1 MKLLAIDTALE
12 ACSVAVAAGDD
23 EPLVISEDREGNKT
37 HAERLFGM
45 IEAAMAEAGL
55 AFADLDRIAVTVGPG
70 SFTGLRVGIAAAR
83 GLALVVKCPVVG
95 LGTLAVHAEAAR
107 AVAGPVPVLALLDA
121 RRDEFYG
128 ERFAAVGTSAGAA
141 EVGSAAHFAALVM
154 EGDVLAGS
162 GADQVAAV
170 LPKRITA
177 PVVHRASAPDM
188 HALLRLALRAPVSG
202 APPRPLYLRPP
213 DAKPQ
218 VDKRI
223 ATKRR
228 EAPSGASGKQDKRRG
243 APSGASGKQ
252 DKRRGAPSGATGKQ
266 DKRRGAPSGA
276 SGKKD
281 KRRGRPEAGPGTQ
294 T

>member
-12 ACSVAVAAGDD
+12 ACSVAVAAGDGKQSI
-23 EPLVISEDREGNKT
+23 VVSEIVGRG

-121 RRDEFYG
+121 RRDELYG
-128 ERFAAVGTSAGAA
+128 QRFSSDGTSAGAA
-141 EVGSAAHFAALVM
+141 EVGSAAHFAAVV
-154 EGDVLAGS
+154 ERGDVLAGS

-170 LPKRITA
+170 LPEGITA
-177 PVVHRASAPDM
+177 PIVHRASAPDM

-202 APPRPLYLRPP
+202 ASPRPLYLRPP

-218 VDKRI
+218 AEKRI
-223 ATKRR
+223 ATKRRGRPEAGPGTETKRR
-228 EAPSGASGKQDKRRG
+228 EAPSGA
-243 APSGASGKQ
+243 
-252 DKRRGAPSGATGKQ
+252 T
-266 DKRRGAPSGA
+266 
-276 SGKKD
+276 GKKD
-281 KRRGRPEAGPGTQ
+281 KRRGRPEAGPGTE
-294 T
+294 TKRRGAPSGATGKETDR